1 MIKLKTLLGEA
12 GKFGRYSRY
21 NDEPFNFRDDKTS
34 LPKKTRPEW
43 DAFVDKYNSID
54 GYETKTS
61 SDGLSYDAEI
71 KNIETGLRWVVQG
84 RKGNNWNYIGR
95 TVGYTGNPEFLRDEK
110 QLIANFE
117 EINGINESGLNE
129 QIAKPI
135 DLEKILVKNFL
146 KFKLPAKQR
155 EIETVYMPQFDN
167 PDNMFQ
173 DIDLNVEATKTE
185 YMAWLQKNGF
195 QPGDIYVDDAN
206 AGRVQKQILAKKFK

>member
-1 MIKLKTLLGEA
+1 MIKLKTLLSEA

-21 NDEPFNFRDDKTS
+21 NDEPFDFRDDKTS

-84 RKGNNWNYIGR
+84 RRGNNWNYIGR
-95 TVGYTGNPEFLRDEK
+95 TVGYTGNPEFCRDAKE
-110 QLIANFE
+110 LIANFE
-117 EINGINESGLNE
+117 EINGIDESGLTE
-129 QIAKPI
+129 QIVREADPA
-135 DLEKILVKNFL
+135 KILVKNFL
-146 KFKLPAKQR
+146 KFKFPTKKA
-155 EIETVYMPQFDN
+155 EIENKWMSSYTNV
-167 PDNMFQ
+167 DNMFESLG
-173 DIDLNVEATKTE
+173 LNLDATKTE

-195 QPGDIYVDDAN
+195 KRSDIYVDDTN
-206 AGRVQKQILAKKFK
+206 LVRVQQQLLSKRFE